1 MPTPSSR
8 TPLRIARGTYANL
21 NGSVADIQEGEI
33 CYATDQDKLYVKEGS
48 ALVSTQ
54 ASLPA
59 TNAVTDTAQT
69 FTAAQRGAITALT
82 DGATITPDFAVGNNY
97 SVTLAGNRTLANPTN
112 LTAGQSGVILVSQD
126 STGSRT
132 LAFGSYWKFAG
143 GIAPTLTTTTSAV
156 DVIAF
161 LVDSSTRISTQVLL
175 NVS

>member
-82 DGATITPDFAVGNNY
+82 DGATITPDFAAGNNY

-161 LVDSSTRISTQVLL
+161 FVDSSTRISTQVLL

>member
-161 LVDSSTRISTQVLL
+161 FVDSSTRISTQVLL